1 MICQSN
7 TQRRPSEPLV
17 GAGERYQAPRRLTGK
32 LWQRR
37 DQVLAGPTLKPALQ
51 RVLAIRHVQVDFGID
66 GEFGELDL
74 PLLGNEPDRAF
85 EAG

>member
-1 MICQSN
+1 
-7 TQRRPSEPLV
+7 
-17 GAGERYQAPRRLTGK
+17 
-32 LWQRR
+32 
-37 DQVLAGPTLKPALQ
+37 LKWAFQ